1 MRKNDASYPPK
12 MHLTSR
18 SLARTQ
24 NLIYNHL
31 NRKEQVMQIWDFYY
45 WDFLLFWK
53 RHWQS

>member
-1 MRKNDASYPPK
+1 